1 MKHKDYSLEVQVKPF
16 QICC

>member
-1 MKHKDYSLEVQVKPF
+1 MKQKGYSLEVQVKPF